1 MGLSLGKPVI
11 FYCNQEQRRRFYRDV
26 HPLSRLIEFQTGVAV
41 GAMVTDK
48 LSEVSELL
56 VRVFENRME
65 YRLEQSKPGYLRLI
79 EKLTGSAVRLQTS
92 DRMLTET
99 FWNHYHNRDVADRRD
114 G

>member
-1 MGLSLGKPVI
+1 
-11 FYCNQEQRRRFYRDV
+11 
-26 HPLSRLIEFQTGVAV
+26 
-41 GAMVTDK
+41 
-48 LSEVSELL
+48 
-56 VRVFENRME
+56 ME